1 MKKSVIEDNRERKC
15 YVCGYQGYLER
26 HHVFGLSLIHI

>member
-26 HHVFGLSLIHI
+26 HHVAPLVGA